1 MGRGYGG
8 YTEKQRCYRD
18 SGGAKVDDPGSIFV
32 AERYMDAGYEAV
44 FRRRRDSEG
53 IKTFD
58 LTIKTSDDTSIIKH
72 IEVKRIVGQNPSQIA
87 KHFKKAEKQLKTC
100 GTVAVVLPN
109 YSNSA
114 AGRKFA
120 KAGIDEAMRKGYV
133 FGPVEVWFAD
143 KTKIDYPWED

>member
-8 YTEKQRCYRD
+8 YNDKQSSYKD
-18 SGGAKVDDPGSIFV
+18 SGGQKVTDPGSIFV

-72 IEVKRIVGQNPSQIA
+72 IEVKRVTSNKPSQIA
-87 KHFKKAEKQLKTC
+87 KNIEIAKEQIKT
-100 GTVAVVLPN
+100 GDTVAIYLPHYN
-109 YSNSA
+109 NSE

-120 KAGIDEAMRKGYV
+120 QAGIEEAKRKGDV
-133 FGPVEVWFAD
+133 IGPIEVWFAD
-143 KTKIDYPWED
+143 KTRLDFPKED